1 MIAAMAYQAG
11 LNPPSGVWQEDRRD
25 DTGNIC
31 QAGTSI
37 MASKYPDGYY
47 PKFMTYNSIS
57 FVAYLSIVLLLISGL
72 PMKKRIFMWVT
83 ITFMTLTYVI
93 SLKAV
98 SPDHEPHVIHRVLW
112 IRCWYGWCDCL
123 CYIGSYYPLPQM
135 VCRESERL

>member
-1 MIAAMAYQAG
+1 M
-11 LNPPSGVWQEDRRD
+11 SGRKTD

-57 FVAYLSIVLLLISGL
+57 FVASLSIVLLLISGL

-93 SLKAV
+93 SLKAD
-98 SPDHEPHVIHRVLW
+98 SPHHEPHVIH
-112 IRCWYGWCDCL
+112 
-123 CYIGSYYPLPQM
+123 PLPQM